1 MDKKSN
7 LSLALIF
14 IPVCLLLL
22 IGTMTLF
29 GGMLTNNQ
37 VKLAE
42 YITEHGTTDAMITRI
57 QKKTAYISFVYQE
70 KQYDKVELKP
80 IPDFVSE
87 GDTVPIIVKF
97 VIDNGKTGT
106 NGIPIVEY
114 VGHRSLNIRS
124 GGFFLFLI
132 LDLIFIVPLFVVIFF
147 MITFMRQNILKQ
159 RGLFRTGIIKDI
171 KSQSVST
178 DSDLRMV
185 YKYTV
190 LYFNADE
197 PCWAFVTDRLK
208 NESYAVG
215 SIVKLCVDPYDP
227 TKHFGFYVP
236 ASYDEREEFCGQYP
250 QASEMLCPNDRFI
263 RKKKFTAIR
272 LFASFLLAFGLFLL
286 AMLGYFAFQMGSRE
300 LQFTN
305 YLTFQ
310 IASVLSPVSLIGG
323 IAVLILNYRR
333 EIPKN

>member
-14 IPVCLLLL
+14 IPVCILLL

-29 GGMLTNNQ
+29 GGMLINNQ

-70 KQYDKVELKP
+70 KRFDKVELKP

-87 GDTVPIIVKF
+87 GDTVPIIVKH

-124 GGFFLFLI
+124 GGFFLFLV
-132 LDLIFIVPLFVVIFF
+132 LDLIFIAPLCVVIFF

-178 DSDLRMV
+178 DSDSRMV
-185 YKYTV
+185 HIYTV

-197 PCWAFVTDRLK
+197 PCWASVTDRQ
-208 NESYAVG
+208 NRVECEAF
-215 SIVKLCVDPYDP
+215 SIVKLCVDPNDP
-227 TKHFGFYVP
+227 SEHFGLFVP
-236 ASYDEREEFCGQYP
+236 ANYDEREDFCARYP
-250 QASEMLCPNDRFI
+250 QAKELLCPKDCFI
-263 RKKKFTAIR
+263 RKKEFTLIR
-272 LFASFLLAFGLFLL
+272 LLAAFLLAAGLFLL
-286 AMLGYFAFQMGSRE
+286 TMLGLFVFRMSRHSFP
-300 LQFTN
+300 FTN

-310 IASVLSPVSLIGG
+310 IASIVSPVLLVIGIGLLIWK
-323 IAVLILNYRR
+323 YRR
-333 EIPKN
+333 EIPQI